1 MFQSLLKD
9 GLHISSDVSHILNN
23 FWNHQLKDYSGKLS
37 PILIIPFVLGQ
48 GQKCPSIHG
57 QAYGQNHMIMCI
69 MTYIHEDLV

>member
-37 PILIIPFVLGQ
+37 PILVIPFVLGQ
-48 GQKCPSIHG
+48 G
-57 QAYGQNHMIMCI
+57 
-69 MTYIHEDLV
+69 